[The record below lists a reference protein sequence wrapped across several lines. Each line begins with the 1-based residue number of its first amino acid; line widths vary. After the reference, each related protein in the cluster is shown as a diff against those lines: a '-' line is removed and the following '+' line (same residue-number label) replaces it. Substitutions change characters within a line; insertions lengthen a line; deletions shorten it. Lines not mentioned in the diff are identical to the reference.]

1 MQQINIYIVRRE
13 RKAKKKLQQDMCRHF
28 ASYIVIITFISV
40 IQRTEGSL
48 EEYAATVDRKHVF
61 SM

>member
-1 MQQINIYIVRRE
+1 MT
-13 RKAKKKLQQDMCRHF
+13 QQDMCRHF

-61 SM
+61 SI